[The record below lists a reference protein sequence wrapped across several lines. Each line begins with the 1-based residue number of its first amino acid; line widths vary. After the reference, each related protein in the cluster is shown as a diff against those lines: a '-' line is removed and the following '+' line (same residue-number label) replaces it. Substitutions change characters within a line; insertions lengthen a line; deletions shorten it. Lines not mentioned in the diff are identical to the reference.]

1 MKSISPYDI
10 IPNNTTVRI
19 NGIYKGIIQ
28 NHEIA
33 SNNVI
38 VHTVK
43 IEQKL
48 DTTIRPMLWKAL
60 KTPNIWRGSYRFIEI
75 PT

>member
-10 IPNNTTVRI
+10 IPNNTVVRI

-38 VHTVK
+38 IHTVK

-48 DTTIRPMLWKAL
+48 DTTIRPMYWKPV
-60 KTPNIWRGSYRFIEI
+60 KTPYIWQGSYRFIEI